1 MFVRFR
7 SARHRL
13 RASLI
18 ETRRV
23 EGKVRHEHI
32 ASLGTID
39 ADLSI
44 ASRVAFWQQ
53 LHHRLDRL
61 ANRLDTVA
69 YAKVLGEIHAR
80 IPMATFEEIRALQIE
95 NAEADEHLWRQI
107 AELQAEQAEGNS
119 QLATKAGH
127 AAAEAKEQAAN
138 ASTKAEAAR
147 DRVERLKR
155 GEAVPGGLGKP
166 VDIEQA
172 FREAGWT
179 ATDFRRARQ
188 TTMISQLGG
197 FEELLDEIRKRQQS
211 AETTARRTVL
221 HRRVVEGFADGRIAS
236 EDEP

>member
-7 SARHRL
+7 MSGARL
-13 RASLI
+13 RASLV

-39 ADLSI
+39 AGLSI
-44 ASRVAFWQQ
+44 ADRIAFWQQ

-69 YAKVLGEIHAR
+69 YAKVLGEIHAH
-80 IPMATFEEIRALQIE
+80 IPMATFEEVRALQIA
-95 NAEADEHLWRQI
+95 NAEADERLWHQLS
-107 AELQAEQAEGNS
+107 ELQAEQAESNS

-155 GEAVPGGLGKP
+155 GEAVASGLGKP

-172 FREAGWT
+172 FRMRP
-179 ATDFRRARQ
+179 AT
-188 TTMISQLGG
+188 
-197 FEELLDEIRKRQQS
+197 
-211 AETTARRTVL
+211 
-221 HRRVVEGFADGRIAS
+221 
-236 EDEP
+236 EP